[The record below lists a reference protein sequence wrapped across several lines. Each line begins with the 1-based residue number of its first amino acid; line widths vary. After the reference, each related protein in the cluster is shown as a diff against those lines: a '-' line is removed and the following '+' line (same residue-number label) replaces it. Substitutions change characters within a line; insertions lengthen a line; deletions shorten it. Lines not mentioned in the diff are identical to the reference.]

1 MGGAGSAGT
10 RKNINLFANITNMF
24 NQVHYNNPSSVMS
37 SDNFGKYTSASDPRE
52 VEVGLR
58 FQF

>member
-1 MGGAGSAGT
+1 M
-10 RKNINLFANITNMF
+10 NLFANVTNMF
-24 NQVHYNNPSSVMS
+24 NQVLYNNPSSVMS